1 MKKIISTT
9 AMLVFV
15 LGALAQSDV
24 IDKYFSVY
32 NESDDFTK
40 VSISSKMFELFTNVE
55 ADDPDQTEVI
65 SAISKL
71 TGMRMLVNSSSSED
85 GLAKYKKALKSTGN
99 EYEVLMTVDD
109 KDDDITFY
117 VKEKNGIIQELVM
130 IGNGGGEFFILSL
143 LGDIDLKQINKLAK
157 SLQMDGMEHL
167 EKLEDQ

>member
-1 MKKIISTT
+1 
-9 AMLVFV
+9 MLVFV